1 MWEGL
6 LNGIRQMGVFMIC
19 AQALI
24 YFKPKG
30 SYEKYLKLLVSA
42 MILVQLLS
50 PVAALLSGKEGQS
63 LEERIGYYSN
73 SFEQG
78 LGEAALLE
86 YQMEQIRQQLLTTQ
100 IRAQM
105 EAWDWQ
111 PMQQDNQTAG
121 QDSQTAGQDN
131 QTAGQNNQ
139 TAEQNSQTVGQDS
152 QTAGQGSRT
161 TGQDNQTAG
170 QNNQTVGQNSREEA
184 GEIRIQI
191 APVTI
196 GVPQD
201 GQQDMGQRE
210 DEHGR
215 EDQERDGEMAEE
227 G

>member
-121 QDSQTAGQDN
+121 QDSQTAGQ
-131 QTAGQNNQ
+131 
-139 TAEQNSQTVGQDS
+139 
-152 QTAGQGSRT
+152 GSRT

-215 EDQERDGEMAEE
+215 EDQERNGEMAEE

>member
-121 QDSQTAGQDN
+121 QDSQTAGQNN

-139 TAEQNSQTVGQDS
+139 TAEQNS

>member
-139 TAEQNSQTVGQDS
+139 T
-152 QTAGQGSRT
+152 
-161 TGQDNQTAG
+161 
-170 QNNQTVGQNSREEA
+170 VGQNSREEA

>member
-121 QDSQTAGQDN
+121 QDSQTAGQ
-131 QTAGQNNQ
+131 
-139 TAEQNSQTVGQDS
+139 
-152 QTAGQGSRT
+152 GSRT

-170 QNNQTVGQNSREEA
+170 QNSQTAEQNSWEEA

>member
-121 QDSQTAGQDN
+121 QDSQTAGQNN
-131 QTAGQNNQ
+131 QTAGQN
-139 TAEQNSQTVGQDS
+139 S
-152 QTAGQGSRT
+152 QTAGQ
-161 TGQDNQTAG
+161 
-170 QNNQTVGQNSREEA
+170 VSREEA
-184 GEIRIQI
+184 GEIHIQI

-196 GVPQD
+196 GVSQD

>member
-42 MILVQLLS
+42 MILVQLLG

-139 TAEQNSQTVGQDS
+139 T
-152 QTAGQGSRT
+152 
-161 TGQDNQTAG
+161 
-170 QNNQTVGQNSREEA
+170 VGQNSREEA

>member
-1 MWEGL
+1 
-6 LNGIRQMGVFMIC
+6 
-19 AQALI
+19 
-24 YFKPKG
+24 
-30 SYEKYLKLLVSA
+30 

-139 TAEQNSQTVGQDS
+139 TAEQNSQT
-152 QTAGQGSRT
+152 AGQGSRT

>member
-63 LEERIGYYSN
+63 LEERIWYYSN

-121 QDSQTAGQDN
+121 QDSRTTGQES
-131 QTAGQNNQ
+131 QM
-139 TAEQNSQTVGQDS
+139 AEQDS
-152 QTAGQGSRT
+152 QTA
-161 TGQDNQTAG
+161 
-170 QNNQTVGQNSREEA
+170 GQNSREEA

>member
-121 QDSQTAGQDN
+121 QNS
-131 QTAGQNNQ
+131 Q
-139 TAEQNSQTVGQDS
+139 TAEQYSQTAGQDS

-170 QNNQTVGQNSREEA
+170 QNNQTVGQNSWEEA

>member
-42 MILVQLLS
+42 MILVQLLG

-111 PMQQDNQTAG
+111 PMQQDNQTA
-121 QDSQTAGQDN
+121 
-131 QTAGQNNQ
+131 
-139 TAEQNSQTVGQDS
+139 GQDS

>member
-139 TAEQNSQTVGQDS
+139 TAEQNSQT
-152 QTAGQGSRT
+152 AGQGSRT

>member
-121 QDSQTAGQDN
+121 QDSQT
-131 QTAGQNNQ
+131 
-139 TAEQNSQTVGQDS
+139 E
-152 QTAGQGSRT
+152 GQGSRT

-170 QNNQTVGQNSREEA
+170 QNNQTVGQNSWEEA

>member
-121 QDSQTAGQDN
+121 QDSQTAGQNN
-131 QTAGQNNQ
+131 QTAGQN
-139 TAEQNSQTVGQDS
+139 S
-152 QTAGQGSRT
+152 QTAGQDRQTAGQDSRT
-161 TGQDNQTAG
+161 TGQESQMAGQDNQTA
-170 QNNQTVGQNSREEA
+170 GQNSREEA

>member
-121 QDSQTAGQDN
+121 QDSQTAGQNN
-131 QTAGQNNQ
+131 QTAGQN
-139 TAEQNSQTVGQDS
+139 S
-152 QTAGQGSRT
+152 QTAGQ
-161 TGQDNQTAG
+161 D
-170 QNNQTVGQNSREEA
+170 SREEA
-184 GEIRIQI
+184 GEIHIQI

-196 GVPQD
+196 GVSQD

>member
-121 QDSQTAGQDN
+121 QDSQTAGQD
-131 QTAGQNNQ
+131 
-139 TAEQNSQTVGQDS
+139 
-152 QTAGQGSRT
+152 
-161 TGQDNQTAG
+161 
-170 QNNQTVGQNSREEA
+170 SREEA
-184 GEIRIQI
+184 GEIHIQI

-196 GVPQD
+196 GVSQD

>member
-78 LGEAALLE
+78 LG
-86 YQMEQIRQQLLTTQ
+86 
-100 IRAQM
+100 
-105 EAWDWQ
+105 AWDWQ

-121 QDSQTAGQDN
+121 QDSQTAGQNN
-131 QTAGQNNQ
+131 QTAGQNSQ
-139 TAEQNSQTVGQDS
+139 TAGQNSQTAGQDS

>member
-111 PMQQDNQTAG
+111 PMQQDNQTAEQDSQTMGQESQTAEQDSQMAGQESQMTG
-121 QDSQTAGQDN
+121 QDSQEA
-131 QTAGQNNQ
+131 
-139 TAEQNSQTVGQDS
+139 
-152 QTAGQGSRT
+152 
-161 TGQDNQTAG
+161 
-170 QNNQTVGQNSREEA
+170 A

-191 APVTI
+191 DPVTI

>member
-139 TAEQNSQTVGQDS
+139 T
-152 QTAGQGSRT
+152 
-161 TGQDNQTAG
+161 
-170 QNNQTVGQNSREEA
+170 VGQNSREEA

-215 EDQERDGEMAEE
+215 EDQERNGEMAEE

>member
-121 QDSQTAGQDN
+121 QDSRTTGQESQMAEQDN
-131 QTAGQNNQ
+131 QTA
-139 TAEQNSQTVGQDS
+139 
-152 QTAGQGSRT
+152 
-161 TGQDNQTAG
+161 
-170 QNNQTVGQNSREEA
+170 GQNSREEA

>member
-139 TAEQNSQTVGQDS
+139 TVEQNS

-215 EDQERDGEMAEE
+215 EDQERNGEMAEE

>member
-6 LNGIRQMGVFMIC
+6 LNGIRQMGVFMIR

-42 MILVQLLS
+42 MILVQLLG

-139 TAEQNSQTVGQDS
+139 T
-152 QTAGQGSRT
+152 
-161 TGQDNQTAG
+161 
-170 QNNQTVGQNSREEA
+170 VGQNSREEA

>member
-111 PMQQDNQTAG
+111 PTQQDNQTAG
-121 QDSQTAGQDN
+121 QDSQTA
-131 QTAGQNNQ
+131 
-139 TAEQNSQTVGQDS
+139 
-152 QTAGQGSRT
+152 
-161 TGQDNQTAG
+161 GQDNQTAG

>member
-121 QDSQTAGQDN
+121 QDSQTAGQ
-131 QTAGQNNQ
+131 
-139 TAEQNSQTVGQDS
+139 
-152 QTAGQGSRT
+152 
-161 TGQDNQTAG
+161 
-170 QNNQTVGQNSREEA
+170 NNQTVGQNSWEEA

>member
-121 QDSQTAGQDN
+121 QDSQTA
-131 QTAGQNNQ
+131 
-139 TAEQNSQTVGQDS
+139 EQNSQTAGQDS

-170 QNNQTVGQNSREEA
+170 QNNQTVGQNSWEEA

>member
-6 LNGIRQMGVFMIC
+6 LNSIRQMGVFMIC

-63 LEERIGYYSN
+63 LEERIAFYSS

-78 LGEAALLE
+78 MGEAALQE
-86 YQMEQIRQQLLTTQ
+86 YRVEQIRQQLLTTQ
-100 IRAQM
+100 IRTQM

-111 PMQQDNQTAG
+111 SQPQQEGSTAVE
-121 QDSQTAGQDN
+121 QD
-131 QTAGQNNQ
+131 
-139 TAEQNSQTVGQDS
+139 V
-152 QTAGQGSRT
+152 
-161 TGQDNQTAG
+161 
-170 QNNQTVGQNSREEA
+170 REET
-184 GEIRIQI
+184 GDIHIQI
-191 APVTI
+191 DPVTI
-196 GVPQD
+196 GPQQ
-201 GQQDMGQRE
+201 GVQQDMGQRE
-210 DEHGR
+210 DGYGG
-215 EDQERDGEMAEE
+215 EDQERDDEMVEE